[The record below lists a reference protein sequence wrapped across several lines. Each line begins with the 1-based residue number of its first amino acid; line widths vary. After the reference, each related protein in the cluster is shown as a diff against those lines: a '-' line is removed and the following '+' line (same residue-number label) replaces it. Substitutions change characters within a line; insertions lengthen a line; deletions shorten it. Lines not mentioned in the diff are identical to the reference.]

1 MPTQTSSHFGR
12 YRILAEL
19 GRGAMGVVYQARDP
33 KINRLVAIKTIAL
46 TGLNPAE
53 EREFRERFFHEAQ
66 AAGRLS
72 HPRIVTIFDVGEEPD
87 TLNPYIVMEYVAG
100 RSLEE
105 VLSKTNEKIAF
116 DTTLRLTQELAEGL
130 DYAHGQGIVHRDIKP
145 ANIIVGTDSHLKI
158 ADFGVAK
165 LNLAH
170 RTLPGHSIGTPA
182 YMSPEQL
189 NGDPV
194 DGRSDLFSLGV
205 VLYRMLTGHR
215 PFQGNSPITICFKVA
230 NHDPV
235 PVTVFDSD
243 LPPEVNHIVSRALA
257 KDPAHRY
264 QTGAAMAF
272 DLEDVRGGN
281 AARSH
286 QEGALQTNSGEAAMR
301 PAAQPVPQRAVPV
314 VVGGTVW
321 GGTGGFGDKSF
332 WQFIGRRRTWQ
343 YVSVVLLAIGAIYT
357 GFSSLRLTVPAGK
370 ARSLSA
376 VPGSAP
382 GAIQIPTVSQASN
395 NGFSGTS
402 KAGKTD
408 AASGDPTPATSKTS
422 TNVPRSASN
431 RARVSVAS
439 GNQTPPDGLGRPK
452 QAVVSSTLQIRV
464 EYHFAAANLFVW
476 VDDKL
481 SYTSSLQGK
490 VKKRV
495 VVFKGIEGYKTD
507 SITVAAGDHRIR
519 VHVRAADDSYDQSST
534 IAAGLPQ
541 NGERVLHIQCD
552 KHKEMRLTLQ

>member
-1 MPTQTSSHFGR
+1 MPTPKSSRFGR

-87 TLNPYIVMEYVAG
+87 TLNPYIVMEYVDG

-105 VLSKTNEKIAF
+105 MLSKTDEKLAF
-116 DTTLRLTQELAEGL
+116 DTTLRLTQELAEAL
-130 DYAHGQGIVHRDIKP
+130 DYAHAQGIVHRDIKP

-170 RTLPGHSIGTPA
+170 RTLPGHTIGTPA

-215 PFQGNSPITICFKVA
+215 PFQGNSPLTVCFKVA

-243 LPPEVNHIVSRALA
+243 LPPEVNYIVSRALA
-257 KDPAHRY
+257 KNPAHRY
-264 QTGAAMAF
+264 QTGAGMAL
-272 DLEDVRGGN
+272 DLEDVRGGT
-281 AARSH
+281 APRSN
-286 QEGALQTNSGEAAMR
+286 QDQTNSGEAAMP
-301 PAAQPVPQRAVPV
+301 PAAQPVSQPAVPV

-332 WQFIGRRRTWQ
+332 WQFIGRKRTWQ
-343 YVSVVLLAIGAIYT
+343 YVGVALLAIAIYT
-357 GFSSLRLTVPAGK
+357 GLSALHPTIPAGHARRPSDAVPA
-370 ARSLSA
+370 SA
-376 VPGSAP
+376 AGGV
-382 GAIQIPTVSQASN
+382 QIPTVSQTSN
-395 NGFSGTS
+395 HGPSSTS
-402 KAGKTD
+402 NAVKTA
-408 AASGDPTPATSKTS
+408 AASGDQIPVASKAS
-422 TNVPRSASN
+422 NHVSRSASN
-431 RARVSVAS
+431 RAKVNVAS
-439 GNQTPPDGLGRPK
+439 GNQTPATRPGVPK
-452 QAVVSSTLQIRV
+452 QTVASSSLQIRI
-464 EYHFAAANLFVW
+464 EHHFAAGNLSIW

-481 SYTSSLQGK
+481 AYTSSLQGK

-507 SITVAAGDHRIR
+507 SIKVDAGDHRIR
-519 VHVRAADDSYDQSST
+519 VHVRAEDDSYDQSST
-534 IAAGLPQ
+534 IAGGLPQ
-541 NGERVLHIQCD
+541 DGERVLHIQCD